1 VSRPAKPATGVYFWP
16 GDYAPLWKR
25 FLVDIADMAV
35 AGIAWLVVF
44 LFALPSLDLALAI
57 CAVLGFLYF
66 VPLKRS
72 RFRTL
77 GYRLGGVRIVGLD
90 GRPPG
95 YFALTMRLVFAL
107 LGPLNWLMDLMFLSG
122 DPHRQALRDKFAQT
136 YVVRK
141 DAEAAGQGKLVY
153 RYYEIL
159 VYNFLFREVEIP
171 KADSQA
177 VG

>member
-1 VSRPAKPATGVYFWP
+1 VSGPGKPETGVYFRR

-25 FLVDIADMAV
+25 FLVDIADMIV
-35 AGIAWLVVF
+35 AAIAWAVVF
-44 LFALPSLDLALAI
+44 VFAPSRDPALAI
-57 CAVLGFLYF
+57 YAVIVFCYF

-90 GRPPG
+90 GCPPG
-95 YFALTMRLVFAL
+95 YWALTMRLMFAF

-141 DAEAAGQGKLVY
+141 DAEPAGHGTLVY

-159 VYNFLFREVEIP
+159 VYNFLFREVQIP
-171 KADSQA
+171 KADSQTA
-177 VG
+177 N